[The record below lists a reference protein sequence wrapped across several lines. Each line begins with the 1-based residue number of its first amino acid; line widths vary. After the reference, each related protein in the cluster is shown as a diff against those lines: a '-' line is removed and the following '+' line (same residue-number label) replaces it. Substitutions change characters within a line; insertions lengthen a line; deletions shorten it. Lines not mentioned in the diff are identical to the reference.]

1 MLRYEPVA
9 GILRFYSK
17 DVVPSDLTAVYEAS
31 CTVVWETP
39 ETIWLK
45 GLSGKFTKTH
55 MLELIRFVLDNKI
68 TKVKSY
74 RNSGSLPFATFTDG
88 RYCEIDVPAIKHKLL
103 ALLERDNVRKETNP
117 R

>member
-9 GILRFYSK
+9 GILRFYAK
-17 DVVPSDLTAVYEAS
+17 DVSPGDYIAVYEAS

-39 ETIWLK
+39 EIVWLK
-45 GLSGKFTKTH
+45 GLSGKFTKRH

-88 RYCEIDVPAIKHKLL
+88 RYCEIDVLAVMPKIT

>member
-9 GILRFYSK
+9 GILRFYPK
-17 DVVPSDLTAVYEAS
+17 GIEPSDLTAIYNAS

-45 GLSGKFTKTH
+45 GLSGEFTKRH
-55 MLELIRFVLDNKI
+55 MIELIKFVLENKI

-88 RYCEIDVPAIKHKLL
+88 RYCEIDVPAIMPKLL
-103 ALLERDNVRKETNP
+103 ALLERNNVRKETSP